1 MLILP
6 WKKGGGYEDILLQLK
21 AESIKVF
28 IEIVKW
34 VVGAKRDKLPV
45 RYMWNSDSDDFT

>member
-6 WKKGGGYEDILLQLK
+6 WKKGGGYEDILLESK

-28 IEIVKW
+28 IELVRW
-34 VVGAKRDKLPV
+34 VVGAKREKLPL
-45 RYMWNSDSDDFT
+45 RYMWNSDSGDLI